1 MNKRKFIRIGKT
13 LQQINKNIPQR
24 KQNFW
29 FFWET
34 NEREK
39 IYFQF
44 SSLFLA
50 LRLAQKLNEKLMQKK
65 SNILIEY

>member
-1 MNKRKFIRIGKT
+1 MNKRKFIRIGKN

-29 FFWET
+29 FFWEA